1 MRSTADTPVSMAT
14 SPQPVVIDD
23 TIHTAD
29 TTQQEISQPDGVPA
43 VKPAPS
49 DMSLDPPVETAQSTT
64 VERIAPLAAA
74 TDENSAKVEEP
85 VTPSAATPNRRGST
99 RKRKQGEN

>member
-1 MRSTADTPVSMAT
+1 MAT

-43 VKPAPS
+43 VEPAPS
-49 DMSLDPPVETAQSTT
+49 DMSPDPPVETAQSTM

-74 TDENSAKVEEP
+74 TEENSAKVEEP

-99 RKRKQGEN
+99 RKRKQGEIRYNSTLVLI